1 MKLGIIQPYLF
12 PYIGYFQ
19 LINYADK
26 FVVYDDVNFINKGW
40 INRNRII
47 LNGQPHMFT
56 VPLKNASQN
65 VIIKDLKLAM
75 SERWKNKF
83 IKTLELTYKKA
94 PFFNKTF
101 DIVKEVINTKSMFLI
116 DWHSKSFK
124 LIKNYLG
131 INTAFVKSSSK
142 YNNQNLK
149 GQDRILDICIKENAN
164 HYINLIGGYKLYND
178 HLFNDKKIGL
188 SFLKSGNIKY
198 QQFNNEFVPWLSVID
213 VMMFNSN
220 LKIQELLLQ
229 YELI

>member
-1 MKLGIIQPYLF
+1 MKLCIIQPYLF

-40 INRNRII
+40 INRNRIL

-101 DIVKEVINTKSMFLI
+101 DIVKEVINTKSIFLI
-116 DWHSKSFK
+116 DWHSKSFE

-149 GQDRILDICIKENAN
+149 GQNRILDICINENST
-164 HYINLIGGYKLYND
+164 HYINPIGGLKLYD
-178 HLFNDKKIGL
+178 KQLFSNERVKL
-188 SFLKSGNIKY
+188 SFIKSGNIKY
-198 QQFNNEFVPWLSVID
+198 KQYNLKFIPWLSIID
-213 VMMFNSN
+213 VMMFNSTP
-220 LKIQELLLQ
+220 KIQEFLIN
-229 YELI
+229 YELL